1 MSAKQSAPGATGAQR
16 DQLRGGSTTTVPK
29 TSDAAQPIRPLR
41 AVTGQGRALR
51 AVPEHVTAGDVTALR
66 AETQIAALRV
76 EDWPAYGT
84 AAWLQLDPKD
94 PRAYAAT
101 LEAAEQH
108 RRTEAEQRRL
118 DDLMD
123 SDPVGW
129 WREITADA
137 NAYAARQGYVIAA
150 RRTAEEIRVARDN
163 ANNRA
168 PHQLRASPGWP
179 PVAIPG
185 QPGRYLTHG
194 QEISA

>member
-1 MSAKQSAPGATGAQR
+1 MSTKQSAPGATGAQR
-16 DQLRGGSTTTVPK
+16 DQRASGSTTTVPNAPA
-29 TSDAAQPIRPLR
+29 AAQQTRPLQ
-41 AVTGQGRALR
+41 AAAGTGRILH
-51 AVPEHVTAGDVTALR
+51 AVPPDPMPGDITALR

-76 EDWPAYGT
+76 ENWPTYGT
-84 AAWLQLDPKD
+84 AAWLNLPPQD

-101 LEAAEQH
+101 LEAAELH
-108 RRTEAEQRRL
+108 RRSEAAQRRL
-118 DDLMD
+118 DDLMEN
-123 SDPVGW
+123 DPVGW

-137 NAYAARQGYVIAA
+137 NAYAAHQGYVIAA

-179 PVAIPG
+179 PIAIPG

-194 QEISA
+194 QENSA